1 MSNTPHRIPEEYLYS
16 LDKPSAPPPKKRGW
30 TIAVA
35 VILLFLLCLCALLLP
50 LREAAPP
57 MESETSARETATESL
72 GETHGDSHVTE
83 APEETET
90 VDMYGLYE
98 GGEVMIGVSGYSPDF
113 PEGDH
118 GYRKSSFEYDLDY
131 SEKIGYGQK
140 IADDEAPAT
149 RQLAATGDLPEQALY
164 YQGSYGRYYAD
175 GQAYYRLYAD
185 ESGWYTY
192 LFTVDG
198 RLVEYDMP
206 ADGIEPFEDDA
217 QAIRVAL
224 DFLRSVG
231 VEITDEYTC
240 TVTDPSEP
248 HFFDTDPKEGRASKV
263 FVTRNIGG
271 MIGEGYV
278 VYCGMSVDTPAVI
291 YSRIIN
297 EGMYEAFGY
306 ITEEQV
312 EHTRRRLYEAI
323 GLLEPQHCDS
333 YEINSYR
340 KERLIL
346 SDGHLYLRVWITPVD
361 VDPQYYGDV
370 GGGICEM
377 RVDP

>member
-1 MSNTPHRIPEEYLYS
+1 MPTDPKPFPEEYLYS
-16 LDKPSAPPPKKRGW
+16 LSRPSAPPPKKRRW
-30 TIAVA
+30 WIAVPA
-35 VILLFLLCLCALLLP
+35 AALLLLLFSGTLALSRRGGDP
-50 LREAAPP
+50 SLHTETHREETSVQSDTEAA
-57 MESETSARETATESL
+57 E
-72 GETHGDSHVTE
+72 E
-83 APEETET
+83 AET
-90 VDMYGLYE
+90 VDKYGLYE
-98 GGEVMIGVSGYSPDF
+98 GGEVIVGVSGYSPDF

-131 SEKIGYGQK
+131 SGKIGYGQK

-185 ESGWYTY
+185 ESGRYTY